1 MAVLDQEK
9 TSTLLNIIKEQ
20 DDTDKIYLHAKDL
33 SEPKYEFLIKI
44 RKNAGTKH
52 LNDSNAFIKC
62 SNTMNDVYQNIDDYN
77 PNRKR
82 KILVVFDDM
91 IPDIMSN
98 KKFQA
103 IVEEFF
109 IKYRKLN
116 ISLVFIAL
124 LCSNL

>member
-20 DDTDKIYLHAKDL
+20 DDTDKIYLYTKDL
-33 SEPKYEFLIKI
+33 SEPNYEFLIKT

>member
-1 MAVLDQEK
+1 MAVLDQDK

-20 DDTDKIYLHAKDL
+20 DDTDKIYLYAKDL

-109 IKYRKLN
+109 IKYRKSN

>member
-20 DDTDKIYLHAKDL
+20 DDTDKIYLYAKDL

-91 IPDIMSN
+91 VPDIMSN